1 MSFKDIFK
9 KSFLS
14 QFNTDLS
21 TTSIVMAL
29 LITAIIAIYIFAV
42 YRVVC
47 RKAFYSRSF
56 AISLPVISMITASVI
71 IAVQSSIVISLGM
84 VGALSIVRFRTAV
97 KDPMDL
103 AFLFWS
109 ISVGIICGATLY
121 EVAVEASILITIV
134 MLGLHYVPNAKPAL
148 ILLVNGTGADV
159 QEAVKQVLEEN
170 TKWYQIKSRNVSA
183 SGMDMIVELKTKQE
197 DTLAQKILAVPGVE
211 NATLMTHDGE
221 VTY

>member
-14 QFNTDLS
+14 QFNSDLS

-56 AISLPVISMITASVI
+56 AISLPAIAMITASVI

-148 ILLVNGTGADV
+148 ILLVNGTNADV
-159 QEAVKQVLEEN
+159 QEEVRRVLEES
-170 TKWYQIKSRNVSA
+170 TSWYRIKSRNVSA

-197 DTLAQKILAVPGVE
+197 DTLAQKVLAISGVE